1 MKFLSVAFL
10 SCLSLCV
17 SMCCTGEDDYNYS
30 NTDVRNDS
38 VIQIEDNV
46 TDLQVDD
53 TIYITTTLNNE
64 QISTANNTV
73 LLTNYLN
80 MDSPDNFYYYYLNLY
95 KETAYNTYSL
105 IEISPEAIEVL
116 EGNTS
121 IDSQSL
127 FVRCEFNNT
136 AFINKFGI
144 KLLEPGRYYLAGSKD
159 YYNSGQELAR
169 ISGNSFGTDYIT
181 IYSNIINSD
190 SNGHYFFTVN

>member
-1 MKFLSVAFL
+1 MKFISVAIL
-10 SCLSLCV
+10 SGLSLCA

-46 TDLQVDD
+46 TNLQVDD

-64 QISTANNTV
+64 QISTTNNTV
-73 LLTNYLN
+73 LLTHFLN

-95 KETAYNTYSL
+95 KETAYNTYAL
-105 IEISPEAIEVL
+105 IELSSDAIEVL

-121 IDSQSL
+121 IDFQSL
-127 FVRCEFNNT
+127 FVQCEFNNT

-144 KLLEPGRYYLAGSKD
+144 KLLEPGRYYLSGSKD
-159 YYNSGQELAR
+159 YYNSGQESAR
-169 ISGNSFGTDYIT
+169 ITGNNFANDFIT
-181 IYSNIINSD
+181 VYSNIINSD
-190 SNGHYFFTVN
+190 ANGRYFFTVN